1 MVSAEPSDL
10 HSPVGLR
17 HVHVTE
23 TELPAPEPKPTSRS
37 NQLETTLDVWAA
49 GTLSTGVWEC
59 GPGEFTADRST
70 NTEVCQIISGYGTV
84 TGEDGTAADIGPG
97 SLLVLPRGWR
107 GTWVVRE
114 TIRKSFVIVDG

>member
-1 MVSAEPSDL
+1 MSAESNNLPTAVRL
-10 HSPVGLR
+10 Q
-17 HVHVTE
+17 HVHATA
-23 TELPAPEPKPTSRS
+23 TELPAPQPKPTSRS
-37 NQLETTLDVWAA
+37 NQLESTLDVWSA
-49 GTLSTGVWEC
+49 GALSTGVWEC

-84 TGEDGTAADIGPG
+84 TGEDGAAADIGPG

-107 GTWVVRE
+107 GTWVIRE

>member
-1 MVSAEPSDL
+1 MSAESSNLGTPVHL
-10 HSPVGLR
+10 H
-17 HVHVTE
+17 HVHTTD
-23 TELPAPEPKPTSRS
+23 TELPTPEPKPTSRS
-37 NQLETTLDVWAA
+37 NQLESTLDVWTADA
-49 GTLSTGVWEC
+49 LSTGVWEC

-97 SLLVLPRGWR
+97 SLVVLPRGWR
-107 GTWVVRE
+107 GTWVIRE

>member
-1 MVSAEPSDL
+1 MSAESNSLPTAVRL
-10 HSPVGLR
+10 H
-17 HVHVTE
+17 HVHATV
-23 TELPAPEPKPTSRS
+23 TELPTPEPKPTSRS
-37 NQLETTLDVWAA
+37 NQLESTLDVWSA
-49 GTLSTGVWEC
+49 GALSTGVWEC

-84 TGEDGTAADIGPG
+84 TGEDGAAADIGPG

-107 GTWVVRE
+107 GTWVIRE